1 METMQYLLEQLQEFH
16 PKMIKNGKMTPSAC
30 LMWDQP
36 RKPDFYQAILI
47 TGQAEAAQL
56 LMQEESCCVFW
67 LGGETRV
74 NFSDAAAVVVC
85 FPEGTDAATL
95 QRATVKLLPA
105 AQRSAVARQ
114 RLWECFDAHGNL
126 STLTQLA
133 EKLLGHPLAV
143 FDAAN
148 APLEMGPLFQD
159 LDDDAAL
166 NEYQEKGYISYSF
179 AEKNSYRRFL
189 DTLEHAEGPFT
200 FLHESP
206 TILPRRV
213 QRIYLDNIPVAH
225 CSVVLDCE
233 EDRIDDEVLRFYSRL
248 VGMIL
253 ARESYDAKS
262 LGSDPVLRD
271 LLSGVCRSEYALREY
286 IKFHGLKD
294 KGNFYV
300 FNLPRHWAGRDLM
313 PHRIPSILLREIC
326 SHLPVRAISL
336 RHLVEPERIL
346 LLVDAE
352 CGGAV
357 EHSREKLDSF
367 FRLRGLLCAVSCRF
381 DKIADLPRQVEQT
394 QQLTDLS
401 QGNESGLM
409 DGNRLFFQRLMSG
422 LCPERAEDYCLPEL
436 LELLREEQDGAELLR
451 TVYAYLDCGRSV
463 KEATER
469 IGIHR
474 NTLPHRLARFGELTG
489 LDLRKGEDAVKVYL
503 SYKLLEE
510 MECSG

>member
-1 METMQYLLEQLQEFH
+1 METMQFILEQLREFR
-16 PKMIKNGKMTPSAC
+16 PKMIKNGKMIPSAC
-30 LMWDQP
+30 LLWDQP
-36 RKPDFYQAILI
+36 RHPEFYQAILI
-47 TGQAEAAQL
+47 TEQVEAAQL
-56 LMQEESCCVFW
+56 LAQEESCCVFW

-74 NFSDAAAVVVC
+74 NFSDAAAVVVG
-85 FPEGTDAATL
+85 FPDGTDAAAL
-95 QRATVKLLPA
+95 QQATVKLLPA
-105 AQRSAVARQ
+105 AHRSAVARQ

-148 APLEMGPLFQD
+148 APLEMGSLFQD
-159 LDDDAAL
+159 LGDDAAL

-200 FLHESP
+200 FLHESS

-213 QRIYLDNIPVAH
+213 QRVYLDHIPVAH
-225 CSVVLDCE
+225 CSVVLECE

-253 ARESYDAKS
+253 ERESYHARS
-262 LGSDPVLRD
+262 LDSDPVLRD
-271 LLSGVCRSEYALREY
+271 LLSGVCQSEYALREY
-286 IKFHGLKD
+286 TKFHGLKD
-294 KGNFYV
+294 EGNFYV
-300 FNLPRHWAGRDLM
+300 FNLPRRRTGDGDLT

-326 SHLPVRAISL
+326 FHLPVRAISL

-346 LLVDAE
+346 LLLDAE
-352 CGGAV
+352 RGGAV
-357 EHSREKLDSF
+357 EHIREELDSF
-367 FRLRGLLCAVSCRF
+367 FRMRGMLCAVSCRF
-381 DKIADLPRQVEQT
+381 ERIADLPRHVEQT
-394 QQLTDLS
+394 QRLTDLS

-463 KEATER
+463 KETTER

-474 NTLPHRLARFGELTG
+474 NTLPHRLIRFGELTG

-510 MECSG
+510 MKL